1 MDCSLFPQQGKRR
14 IGWAGGTVFTHWEG
28 AKMLPITSNAI
39 RYTEHEAGQVRSSH
53 PGMLGRLF
61 LKFRPPWHADY
72 FFQKPRRSIDRD
84 LQERWPIDLL

>member
-1 MDCSLFPQQGKRR
+1 
-14 IGWAGGTVFTHWEG
+14 
-28 AKMLPITSNAI
+28 
-39 RYTEHEAGQVRSSH
+39 
-53 PGMLGRLF
+53 MLGRLF